1 VRSDVWSLGITLMEV
16 ATGRFPYPKWN
27 TVFEQLQQV
36 VQGDAPKLSSNENG
50 NSFSDDFVSF
60 VNTWLVYI

>member
-1 VRSDVWSLGITLMEV
+1 MEV

-36 VQGDAPKLSSNENG
+36 VQGEAPKISANENG
-50 NSFSDDFVSF
+50 NSFSDEFVSF
-60 VNTWLVYI
+60 VNTW

>member
-1 VRSDVWSLGITLMEV
+1 MEV

-36 VQGDAPKLSSNENG
+36 VQGDAPKLSPTENG
-50 NSFSDDFVSF
+50 NSFSEDFVSF
-60 VNTWLVYI
+60 VNTW